1 MTVTDDGLQQVL
13 TMAEALGVPTTVIGA
28 TGGSTLEVEGW
39 FDVPLA
45 ELREAWTGT
54 LPAAL
59 A

>member
-1 MTVTDDGLQQVL
+1 
-13 TMAEALGVPTTVIGA
+13 MAEALGVPTTTIGA

-45 ELREAWTGT
+45 ELRAAWTGT

-59 A
+59 G